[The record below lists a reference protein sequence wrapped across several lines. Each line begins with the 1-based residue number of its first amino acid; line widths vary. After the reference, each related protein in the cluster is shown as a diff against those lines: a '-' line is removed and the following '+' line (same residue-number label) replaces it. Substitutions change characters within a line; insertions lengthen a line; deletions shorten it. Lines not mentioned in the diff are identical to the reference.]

1 VKAGT
6 APHERRRRATIAI
19 MIIDETTFSRLRA
32 YVESRGIALEWRR
45 LPPDTPAVFDGLS
58 IVLKEGHDRT
68 ELGCYLVH
76 SFGSITGWC
85 LETGRV
91 KQLFEELRAAKD
103 VKDTEPARFEQALAT
118 FRRFE
123 EASAEFA
130 LGVLDSTGNGA
141 LKDDVSEFFRADLE
155 AITLF
160 HRTGALPVWPDFLSA
175 WRRDVS
181 EGRRPRRPF
190 QARIAPPF
198 TPIQIERQEVK
209 QGRA

>member
-1 VKAGT
+1 
-6 APHERRRRATIAI
+6 
-19 MIIDETTFSRLRA
+19 MIIDETTFSRLRT
-32 YVESRGIALEWRR
+32 YVESRGIAVEWRR

-58 IVLKEGHDRT
+58 IVLEEGHDLT

-85 LETGRV
+85 LETERV

-103 VKDTEPARFEQALAT
+103 VKDTEPVRFEQALAG

-123 EASAEFA
+123 EASSEFA
-130 LGVLDSTGNGA
+130 MGVLDSTGHGV
-141 LKDDVSEFFRADLE
+141 LKDEVSEFFRADLE

-160 HRTGALPVWPDFLSA
+160 HRTGALPVWQEFLAA
-175 WRRDVS
+175 WRRDVA

-190 QARIAPPF
+190 QPRVAPPF
-198 TPIQIERQEVK
+198 TPVRIERQEVK
-209 QGRA
+209 QGVRRVEAEPRRSAE